1 MTKHVAGFILFSFI
15 VGVAGIIA
23 FIFAEVP
30 QPEKTV
36 EFKVT
41 RVESK
46 THCAKSGY
54 ASDENS
60 DASVKVAQAVFNER
74 TGLLDTD
81 LFIKRKNAST
91 KSVSVALH
99 FFVKDLKGAR
109 YLATENYYFKPDFDS
124 RNEATVAIPSRSYRW
139 LDNITY
145 QENLYVIADAEMP
158 SSYKKY
164 QSSFDENK
172 ATAIISLKGK

>member
-1 MTKHVAGFILFSFI
+1 MTKHVAGLILFSFI
-15 VGVAGIIA
+15 VAASGIIA
-23 FIFAEVP
+23 FVFAEIP

-36 EFKVT
+36 QFNVP
-41 RVESK
+41 RFESK
-46 THCAKSGY
+46 MRCDKSNHD
-54 ASDENS
+54 SFENS
-60 DASVKVAQAVFNER
+60 NALVKVAQSVFNER

-81 LFIKRKNAST
+81 LFIKRKDAST

-124 RNEATVAIPSRSYRW
+124 RNEATVAIPSRSYGW
-139 LDNITY
+139 LDNISS
-145 QENLYVIADAEMP
+145 QENLYVIADAEMQ
-158 SSYKKY
+158 SDYKKY
-164 QSSFDENK
+164 KSSFDENK